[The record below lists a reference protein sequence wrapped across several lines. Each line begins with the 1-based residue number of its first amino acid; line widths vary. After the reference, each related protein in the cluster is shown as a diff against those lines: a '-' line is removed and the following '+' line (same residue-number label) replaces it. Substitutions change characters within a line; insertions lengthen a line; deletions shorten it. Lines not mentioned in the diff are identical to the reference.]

1 MVGQFRTREQER
13 SGMFG
18 GRELSS
24 TLDMLTDY
32 VKEDGD
38 NPTLVLRVIRE
49 SFSLANYRN
58 SIKKSSQH

>member
-1 MVGQFRTREQER
+1 MVGQFRKREQER

-49 SFSLANYRN
+49 SFLLANYRN

>member
-1 MVGQFRTREQER
+1 MVGQFRMREQER